1 MKGSKIVFENEDAV
15 RLLNYFISYK
25 EIVNKNES
33 NSKHDLDED
42 VKAIET
48 ISEPERITVK

>member
-1 MKGSKIVFENEDAV
+1 MPGSKTIFVNEDAV

-33 NSKHDLDED
+33 NSANKL
-42 VKAIET
+42 VT
-48 ISEPERITVK
+48 M

>member
-1 MKGSKIVFENEDAV
+1 MKESKIVFENEDAV

-33 NSKHDLDED
+33 NPTHHLDED
-42 VKAIET
+42 INAIE
-48 ISEPERITVK
+48 IIAEPERLVIK

>member
-33 NSKHDLDED
+33 NSTHNLDED
-42 VKAIET
+42 IKPIE
-48 ISEPERITVK
+48 IMSEPERITIK